1 MPCAKAHALRVMDT
15 ISSPPPLHSQNI
27 MAIPISAQLPTRA
40 RLRLHVA
47 TLLVSLFTFVYA
59 RLVCVHICSLSFEE
73 LARSVLSLCVLHMML
88 REVMLHVTNVEGTV
102 APARRAYL
110 LSVATWFL
118 TGAAGIALH
127 AGLHPTFPF
136 GSHFKFAI
144 GYWVL
149 GGGIVAQLEYLLFER
164 VLPNAPG
171 TIASKLHERLGRR
184 LVEGY
189 VVFTIAPAFVLLLT
203 LRRMVDEL
211 HGEKRYVYEA
221 GILAAGFTAAALA
234 TAYAFGRSLRQDSEK
249 LLDAVRKVGEGN
261 FEPGVSTCRP
271 DELSLVAAG
280 INDMASG
287 LLLRERI
294 RDAFGRFVSP
304 EVATEFIEKYAREG
318 LQAELGGKKRDVVI
332 LFSDL
337 RDFTPLSESLPPE
350 RLIDVLNGYFTE
362 MVGAIRANGGMVDK
376 FIGDA
381 VLAVF
386 GLTDGKGD
394 SATSAVRAA
403 LEMQKRLSAYN
414 ERLRADGIEL
424 KSGIGIHAGEVVAGY
439 LGSAERLEFTVIG
452 HNVNIAARIESHAKA
467 PKPPLLVSEEVA
479 KRVRDAFVVE
489 EVGKASLK
497 GIGDE
502 MKLFTVAGEAM
513 GANTTSQA
521 VLA

>member
-1 MPCAKAHALRVMDT
+1 MATP
-15 ISSPPPLHSQNI
+15 IILH
-27 MAIPISAQLPTRA
+27 LPFRA
-40 RLRLHVA
+40 RLRLHLA
-47 TLLVSLFTFVYA
+47 TLLVSLFTFIYA
-59 RLVCVHICSLSFEE
+59 RLVCVYICSLSLEE
-73 LARSVLSLCVLHMML
+73 LLRSVGSLCVLHMML
-88 REVMLHVTNVEGTV
+88 REVSLHVARIEDGEP
-102 APARRAYL
+102 PARKAYL
-110 LSVATWFL
+110 LSVATWSL
-118 TGAAGIALH
+118 TGLAGIALH
-127 AGLHPTFPF
+127 SALHPTFPT

-144 GYWVL
+144 GYWAL

-164 VLPNAPG
+164 VLPNPAG
-171 TIASKLHERLGRR
+171 SAASKLHERLGRR

-189 VVFTIAPAFVLLLT
+189 VVFTVAPSLVLLLT
-203 LRRMVDEL
+203 LRRIVEEL
-211 HGEKRYVYEA
+211 HGERRYV
-221 GILAAGFTAAALA
+221 LAAAMLALGFTASALA
-234 TAYAFGRSLRQDSEK
+234 VAYAFGRSLRQDSER

-318 LQAELGGKKRDVVI
+318 RQAELGGKKRDVVV

-362 MVGAIRANGGMVDK
+362 MVGAIRAHGGMVDK

-386 GLTDGKGD
+386 GLTDGSNGSD
-394 SATSAVRAA
+394 AAISAVRAA
-403 LEMQKRLSAYN
+403 LEMQKRLALYN
-414 ERLRADGIEL
+414 ERLRSEGIEL
-424 KSGIGIHAGEVVAGY
+424 KSGIGIHAGDVVAGY

-452 HNVNIAARIESHAKA
+452 HNVNVAARIESQAKA
-467 PKPPLLVSEEVA
+467 PKPPVLFSAEVA
-479 KRVRDAFVVE
+479 KRLGSVIAVK
-489 EVGKASLK
+489 EVGAAPLK
-497 GIGDE
+497 GVGEE
-502 MKLFTVAGEAM
+502 MMLFTVAEDG
-513 GANTTSQA
+513 GH
-521 VLA
+521 

>member
-1 MPCAKAHALRVMDT
+1 MTTPIIAHL
-15 ISSPPPLHSQNI
+15 P
-27 MAIPISAQLPTRA
+27 AIA
-40 RLRLHVA
+40 RLRLHLA
-47 TLLVSLFTFVYA
+47 TLIVSLFTFIYA
-59 RLVCVHICSLSFEE
+59 RLVCVYICSLSVEE
-73 LARSVLSLCVLHMML
+73 LLRSVGSLCVLHMML
-88 REVMLHVTNVEGTV
+88 REVSLHVGRVDEHR
-102 APARRAYL
+102 APARKAYL

-118 TGAAGIALH
+118 TGLAGIALH
-127 AGLHPTFPF
+127 AALHPTFPA

-144 GYWVL
+144 GYWAL
-149 GGGIVAQLEYLLFER
+149 GGGIFAQLEYLLFER
-164 VLPNAPG
+164 VLPNPAG
-171 TIASKLHERLGRR
+171 NAASQLHERLGRR

-189 VVFTIAPAFVLLLT
+189 VVFTLAPALVLLLT
-203 LRRMVDEL
+203 LRRIVEEL
-211 HGEKRYVYEA
+211 HGERRYVYEA
-221 GILAAGFTAAALA
+221 AVMAAGFTAVALA
-234 TAYAFGRSLRQDSEK
+234 VAYAFGRSLRQDSER

-261 FEPGVSTCRP
+261 FTPGVSTCRP

-318 LQAELGGKKRDVVI
+318 RQAELGGKKCDVVI

-362 MVGAIRANGGMVDK
+362 MVAAIRAHGGMVDK

-386 GLTDGKGD
+386 GLTDGTSRSD
-394 SATSAVRAA
+394 AAISAARAA
-403 LEMQKRLSAYN
+403 LEMHKRLAMYN

-452 HNVNIAARIESHAKA
+452 HNVNVAARIESQAKG
-467 PKPPLLVSEEVA
+467 PKPPLLVSAEVA
-479 KRVRDAFVVE
+479 KRIGSTLTVKEVGSMALKGVVE
-489 EVGKASLK
+489 EMV
-497 GIGDE
+497 
-502 MKLFTVAGEAM
+502 LFTVLESSAEEENPHA
-513 GANTTSQA
+513 
-521 VLA
+521 